1 MSKSKW
7 CITLLFL
14 FLSYEAFSEEIPNSL
29 EQKQTSFVLDGEIDG
44 ALSLTSILSKRDEN
58 IPDSVRNRFPVG
70 FNKRTKFSVLSKGGL
85 ANRFYIDVDYKKDD
99 TNIGADEDSKI
110 LVRYLGRP
118 GELLE
123 SLELGDTTLDL
134 PGARWLSLKGKTGK
148 VSRQSF
154 AGKGTLSYRD
164 MKMIFLG
171 SHQKGKPETEY
182 FTVGSN
188 VQKVREIA
196 DVDYVQRRFY
206 SLAPPDD
213 LPLDPQSVLIFY
225 DDGNGLNNTAA
236 TQKFVPQ
243 GATKEG
249 SFDLLIPNDISRG
262 YELDARTGSVRFLFE
277 VPFNGTLV
285 VSYRTTFGKE
295 VIKKLIK
302 SDDDTLNAELK
313 NRYLLPKDFLD
324 IVKVSILD
332 KSSKESE
339 LPPFQ
344 FDTLRG
350 LLVFQSTRPFSSEV
364 YQFPP
369 SHTKMIVLNYLST
382 SEKSSFRL
390 SKEPLLDSV
399 KVEKNGEKLVQGTDY
414 EMTPVP
420 GSAEV
425 VLYNA
430 RANDRVV
437 VSYNGKDVPQVR
449 QTVGAGL
456 LFGEGKPIS
465 MGLSGLYDFEPRSTR
480 VPTIGNDSSQLKMFG
495 LSLKGDDEFWKT
507 KFKVNLEAAGSQ
519 YNPNPYGASMVD
531 SMDQSR
537 RYSSVDIREDL
548 WKVSAKP
555 LSAQG
560 LRSGG
565 RTEFGSIFLR
575 DIIPSYPSEKRV
587 QFFSFESETGKW
599 FGMHRS
605 LSPKKGAFD
614 LRQFRFIEMF
624 VHSESLGGKFYVEL
638 GDVSED
644 INGNGK
650 LDTEDANHD
659 GLVDQSEDSGLGLEN
674 GTQFGAGNNLLD
686 TEDIDLDGRLSISE
700 SVNQETV
707 ELNWTGWKKL
717 RFSLKGASSA
727 RYLRVWSKDSS
738 KVKVAQIVFTGVEYS
753 EESSPGSGLIS
764 GTVSSF
770 SDPDAP
776 TLINHST
783 FKRLY
788 PERNVDKIDKS
799 EFERERLEDFALSIE
814 YTVLPSGIV
823 SAKKDV
829 HIDFT
834 DQKEI
839 HFFAAS
845 TAATQA
851 VLFLRF
857 GDTVNYFE
865 FDVAISQ
872 LASEYKEFSIDR
884 SRFRVQGQPDWQNI
898 REIRIGIKNPGSATQ
913 SGKLFINELFVD
925 QPIVRE
931 AFAYSGES
939 EIVYPVMSLYGVPSN
954 LLGKNG
960 ELFVEGSLTQIP
972 KDFRTPD
979 EYLRGQK
986 QYKVKGGWRSNV
998 SAFQYT
1004 REYDIQNEI
1013 KPNNGPYSRRLNES
1027 VYQSNKLDWT
1037 LKPKYLDWQTG
1048 VTGTYEKKD
1057 RSELNLKERLEILA
1071 NRMDYTNT
1079 RLPDWAPKIVFL
1091 DSLYSNDLFLQR
1103 HTVGSSLE
1111 QKWMVFDGALSV
1123 TPKIGFEDTYVSS
1136 SNFAV
1141 SKKSV
1146 SAVNLN
1152 SVFSIYGK
1160 QCSMNLNGSS
1170 ENKLL
1175 RSDYPSL
1182 NLSKSMRSEIK
1193 YDFGI
1198 FGQSSV
1204 HGTLSESRVFTST
1217 TALENPNHV
1226 WTFQLSNPVF
1236 EPQSLTQAHESGVE
1250 QNNLRLSR
1258 IIDFDD
1264 FDWFSLTGKASLRK
1278 ETNRFLGTGTQYL
1291 TVRFPELYLT
1301 LSTGPW
1307 HCSLGGTIE
1316 KGEGVDR
1323 FLKTENYSLTFDYKA
1338 GIWELKNSF
1347 NQKSEVQKQ
1356 FGIKVLGIEVQS
1368 YKTSLKVN
1376 LGNPVFQS
1384 VKLLRKNIL
1393 LENRLS
1399 LYFSGEYEQRKGEQT
1414 SQPILEHSLK
1424 FNQRSEYFIRKGFK
1438 TYLSFEAWHFQ
1449 NRLASSQN
1457 YLAYTVIL
1465 GLNSVF

>member
-727 RYLRVWSKDSS
+727 RYLRVW
-738 KVKVAQIVFTGVEYS
+738 
-753 EESSPGSGLIS
+753 
-764 GTVSSF
+764 
-770 SDPDAP
+770 
-776 TLINHST
+776 
-783 FKRLY
+783 
-788 PERNVDKIDKS
+788 
-799 EFERERLEDFALSIE
+799 
-814 YTVLPSGIV
+814 
-823 SAKKDV
+823 
-829 HIDFT
+829 
-834 DQKEI
+834 
-839 HFFAAS
+839 
-845 TAATQA
+845 
-851 VLFLRF
+851 
-857 GDTVNYFE
+857 
-865 FDVAISQ
+865 
-872 LASEYKEFSIDR
+872 
-884 SRFRVQGQPDWQNI
+884 
-898 REIRIGIKNPGSATQ
+898 
-913 SGKLFINELFVD
+913 
-925 QPIVRE
+925 
-931 AFAYSGES
+931 
-939 EIVYPVMSLYGVPSN
+939 
-954 LLGKNG
+954 
-960 ELFVEGSLTQIP
+960 
-972 KDFRTPD
+972 
-979 EYLRGQK
+979 
-986 QYKVKGGWRSNV
+986 
-998 SAFQYT
+998 
-1004 REYDIQNEI
+1004 
-1013 KPNNGPYSRRLNES
+1013 
-1027 VYQSNKLDWT
+1027 
-1037 LKPKYLDWQTG
+1037 
-1048 VTGTYEKKD
+1048 
-1057 RSELNLKERLEILA
+1057 
-1071 NRMDYTNT
+1071 
-1079 RLPDWAPKIVFL
+1079 
-1091 DSLYSNDLFLQR
+1091 
-1103 HTVGSSLE
+1103 
-1111 QKWMVFDGALSV
+1111 
-1123 TPKIGFEDTYVSS
+1123 
-1136 SNFAV
+1136 
-1141 SKKSV
+1141 
-1146 SAVNLN
+1146 
-1152 SVFSIYGK
+1152 
-1160 QCSMNLNGSS
+1160 
-1170 ENKLL
+1170 
-1175 RSDYPSL
+1175 
-1182 NLSKSMRSEIK
+1182 
-1193 YDFGI
+1193 
-1198 FGQSSV
+1198 
-1204 HGTLSESRVFTST
+1204 
-1217 TALENPNHV
+1217 
-1226 WTFQLSNPVF
+1226 
-1236 EPQSLTQAHESGVE
+1236 
-1250 QNNLRLSR
+1250 
-1258 IIDFDD
+1258 
-1264 FDWFSLTGKASLRK
+1264 
-1278 ETNRFLGTGTQYL
+1278 
-1291 TVRFPELYLT
+1291 
-1301 LSTGPW
+1301 
-1307 HCSLGGTIE
+1307 
-1316 KGEGVDR
+1316 
-1323 FLKTENYSLTFDYKA
+1323 
-1338 GIWELKNSF
+1338 
-1347 NQKSEVQKQ
+1347 
-1356 FGIKVLGIEVQS
+1356 
-1368 YKTSLKVN
+1368 
-1376 LGNPVFQS
+1376 
-1384 VKLLRKNIL
+1384 
-1393 LENRLS
+1393 
-1399 LYFSGEYEQRKGEQT
+1399 
-1414 SQPILEHSLK
+1414 
-1424 FNQRSEYFIRKGFK
+1424 
-1438 TYLSFEAWHFQ
+1438 
-1449 NRLASSQN
+1449 
-1457 YLAYTVIL
+1457 
-1465 GLNSVF
+1465 